1 MCKIRSLMNT
11 KNNLAETKMEKKKKQ
26 ALITMQQK
34 TKHLGTALSR
44 QVLIY
49 MKKTINSLERL
60 ERLS

>member
-1 MCKIRSLMNT
+1 MNT
-11 KNNLAETKMEKKKKQ
+11 KNNLAETKMENKTKQ

-49 MKKTINSLERL
+49 MKETINSLERL